1 MKSVYYKYVL
11 LFCLDIYYMFF
22 KKYIVWYYK
31 YVFFLLEEIEVILI
45 KYFLK
50 IVCSDII
57 NIVVNVLGYEY
68 MLFNLEEEENFIFEV
83 SIWSIKGCEVFFFF
97 ELDSM
102 CLWFR
107 ILIMM
112 LVMLLYIVFR
122 RCLVRIVFV
131 FFDRKNIC
139 L

>member
-22 KKYIVWYYK
+22 KKYIVWYNK

-68 MLFNLEEEENFIFEV
+68 MLFNLEEEENFISEV
-83 SIWSIKGCEVFFFF
+83 SIWSIKGCGGGV
-97 ELDSM
+97 S
-102 CLWFR
+102 
-107 ILIMM
+107 
-112 LVMLLYIVFR
+112 
-122 RCLVRIVFV
+122 VFV
-131 FFDRKNIC
+131 KSIYMYIC
-139 L
+139 IWERLLVGNVWFM